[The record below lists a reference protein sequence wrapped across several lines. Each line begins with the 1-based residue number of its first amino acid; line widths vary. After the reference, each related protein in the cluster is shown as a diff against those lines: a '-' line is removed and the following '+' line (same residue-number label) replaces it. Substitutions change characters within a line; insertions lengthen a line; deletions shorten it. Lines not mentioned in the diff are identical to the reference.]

1 MALILMAFIMNLHS
15 NHVVVSIIYRCY
27 ALFGH
32 NENFKQLKVDPK
44 KGFSMKEAQAS
55 MTVTAT
61 GLYATCRPA
70 KPQLD
75 KQALSIIIANVS
87 PKSVFW
93 KVLQLTNVV

>member
-1 MALILMAFIMNLHS
+1 MDLHS
-15 NHVVVSIIYRCY
+15 NHVIVLIIYRCC

-32 NENFKQLKVDPK
+32 NENLKQLEMDQK
-44 KGFSMKEAQAS
+44 KGFSMKEIRAS

-61 GLYATCRPA
+61 GLYATCSPA

-75 KQALSIIIANVS
+75 RQALSLIIANVF

-93 KVLQLTNVV
+93 KVL